1 MPKYKNLDEGL
12 IDKFIDKLFGGVAKS
27 QAKSHIKKITKK
39 DPKLGKRLARAQQ
52 MAVDTRK
59 YLKSLPKDEYDD
71 FMKQWDAL

>member
-12 IDKFIDKLFGGVAKS
+12 IDKFIDKIFGGVAKS